1 VAPID
6 PTSPNPQQAQKAWL
20 ARFGTTFRGWLNPP
34 HRPQRLLSFDSGGI
48 RGALTARI
56 LQRLE
61 AERPG
66 IVERSDLL
74 AGSSAGGILALALA
88 AGRPPK
94 SVVDLFVRHGPEIF
108 HASHVER
115 LLHIG
120 GLQRPT
126 YENSS
131 LRSGLEELLGTTTL
145 GQLTKPVLIC
155 AFRLDNHH
163 VDPEHRCWMP
173 WYFHNL
179 KGSVDLE
186 VRASQIALR
195 TSAAPVFFPAVDG
208 FVDGAIFANH
218 PGPFLLA
225 HAMDPLLHERPGH
238 LGELRMLSLGTGEA
252 SHFIADAQVEWGVT
266 RWLRHLAPM
275 VTDAQTR
282 SADQVCHQLLE
293 ERYQRIDP
301 TLPAGREF
309 PIDGVGLLDELLAV
323 ADKVELGSTLKWLDR
338 HWFR

>member
-1 VAPID
+1 M
-6 PTSPNPQQAQKAWL
+6 
-20 ARFGTTFRGWLNPP
+20 
-34 HRPQRLLSFDSGGI
+34 
-48 RGALTARI
+48 
-56 LQRLE
+56 
-61 AERPG
+61 
-66 IVERSDLL
+66 
-74 AGSSAGGILALALA
+74 
-88 AGRPPK
+88 
-94 SVVDLFVRHGPEIF
+94 DLFVRRGPEIF
-108 HASHVER
+108 RATHVDR
-115 LLHIG
+115 LLHLG

-131 LRSGLEELLGTTTL
+131 LRAGLEELLGTTTI
-145 GQLTKPVLIC
+145 GQLNKPVLVC

-163 VDPEHRCWMP
+163 IDPEHRRWMP

-179 KGSVDLE
+179 KGSVDLHE
-186 VRASQIALR
+186 RASQIALR

-225 HAMDPLLHERPGH
+225 HAMDPLLHPQPGR

-252 SHFIADAQVEWGVT
+252 NHFIADAWVEWGVA
-266 RWLRHLAPM
+266 RWLKHLAPM

-293 ERYQRIDP
+293 DRYQRIDP
-301 TLPAGREF
+301 PLPPGREF

-323 ADKVELGSTLKWLDR
+323 ADKVDLGPTLKWLDR